1 MNISIN
7 KLNHFPDT
15 RYTAQH
21 SVDSRY
27 REGTFNIS
35 THHSHQHTTECQ
47 VEELFSSGSGELLT
61 TSSLTG
67 HNLDTRLHCSAFI
80 FVYASIISVS
90 PVLLLWREGGII
102 EGV

>member
-21 SVDSRY
+21 SVDSKY
-27 REGTFNIS
+27 SEGTFNIS

-47 VEELFSSGSGELLT
+47 VEELG
-61 TSSLTG
+61 
-67 HNLDTRLHCSAFI
+67 LDRVI
-80 FVYASIISVS
+80 FHTFLV
-90 PVLLLWREGGII
+90 LWREGDN
-102 EGV
+102 

>member
-21 SVDSRY
+21 SVDSKY
-27 REGTFNIS
+27 SEGTFNIN

-47 VEELFSSGSGELLT
+47 VEELG
-61 TSSLTG
+61 
-67 HNLDTRLHCSAFI
+67 LDRVTFHTF
-80 FVYASIISVS
+80 
-90 PVLLLWREGGII
+90 LLLWKEGDN
-102 EGV
+102 